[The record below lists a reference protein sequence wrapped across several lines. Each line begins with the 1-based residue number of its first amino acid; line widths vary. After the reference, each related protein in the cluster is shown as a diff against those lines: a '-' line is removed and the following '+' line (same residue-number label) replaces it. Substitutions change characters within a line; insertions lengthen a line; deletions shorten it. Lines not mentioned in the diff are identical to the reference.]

1 MMTRHKPIKQRT
13 SQHTLLPITPRNR
26 RLGAATMICGVLGR
40 VFRYPVASLIG
51 VGLAFV
57 THAVVSAWL
66 NNSNIYGMFFAQML
80 VGVAE
85 FLLLTAFMV
94 FAEKRLTHL
103 NRLFRL
109 GCMVSLAAATAAMI
123 PVIIMTAIA
132 PSGWESSHLFRDV
145 VPWLTHTAHSL
156 GVAGLAVVLPA
167 FPLSWAIC
175 SNTGYRLRDCITLV
189 WRQFDGISYSTAA
202 LAISLGVAAW
212 LLLTLPGFG
221 LIAPVFF
228 AHAGAFLFAELV
240 IVEPRESS

>member
-1 MMTRHKPIKQRT
+1 MMTRNKPNKQRT
-13 SQHTLLPITPRNR
+13 FQQTSLAIKPQDR
-26 RLGAATMICGVLGR
+26 RLGAATMISSVLGR

-66 NNSNIYGMFFAQML
+66 NNSNIYGVFFAQML

-109 GCMVSLAAATAAMI
+109 GCGLSMATAAAAMI
-123 PVIIMTAIA
+123 PVMIFLAIA
-132 PSGWESSHLFRDV
+132 PPGWESSLLFGDV
-145 VPWLTHTAHSL
+145 VWLTRAVHGL
-156 GVAGLAVVLPA
+156 GVAGLVVVLPA
-167 FPLSWAIC
+167 FPLAWAIC

-189 WRQFDGISYSTAA
+189 WRQFDGILYSTAA
-202 LAISLGVAAW
+202 LAISFGIAAW
-212 LLLTLPGFG
+212 ILLTLPGFG

-228 AHAGAFLFAELV
+228 AHAGALLFAELV
-240 IVEPRESS
+240 IVEPQESD

>member
-1 MMTRHKPIKQRT
+1 MMTRNKPNKQRT
-13 SQHTLLPITPRNR
+13 YQQTSLAIRPQDR
-26 RLGAATMICGVLGR
+26 RLDAATMLAGVLR
-40 VFRYPVASLIG
+40 RAFRYPVASLIG

-109 GCMVSLAAATAAMI
+109 GCGLSMAAAAAAMI
-123 PVIIMTAIA
+123 PVMIFLAIA
-132 PSGWESSHLFRDV
+132 PPGWESSLLFGDV
-145 VPWLTHTAHSL
+145 VPWLTHTAHGL

-167 FPLSWAIC
+167 FPLAWAIC

-202 LAISLGVAAW
+202 LAISVGIAEW
-212 LLLTLPGFG
+212 LLLSLPGFG

-240 IVEPRESS
+240 IVEPRETS